1 MKFTKAIELDDF
13 FNTVEECEGEVWL
26 ESPNG
31 DSLSLKSLFSRY
43 IAIRDL
49 LSDHGDDLQL
59 FCQFAKDESKFFKYF
74 DEHPGVI

>member
-13 FNTVEECEGEVWL
+13 FHTVEECEGEVWL

-31 DSLSLKSLFSRY
+31 DRLSLKSLFSRY

-49 LSDHGDDLQL
+49 LSDYGDDLEL
-59 FCQFAKDESKFFKYF
+59 FCQLSEDECKFYKYF
-74 DEHPGVI
+74 YEHPGVT

>member
-13 FNTVEECEGEVWL
+13 FHTVEECDGEVWL
-26 ESPNG
+26 KSPNG

-49 LSDHGDDLQL
+49 LSDHGDDLEL
-59 FCQFAKDESKFFKYF
+59 FCQLQEDEVKFYKYF
-74 DEHPGVI
+74 YEHPGVN